1 MNVFVEKYLLISR
14 FCSYPE
20 VKVLTMC
27 LCQCLSVQYRKSV
40 ALITK
45 VHVHVSSRYL
55 HYWSALEVHEYGGH
69 ILDSVNLLC
78 KYFKEYLHRENAAQ
92 RKWCTELKIGELSY
106 HLSLFYNITIK
117 IIFYCMTVQAK
128 ISSSKCYYFLMIPTC
143 TCISDDQDVLKL
155 SWQKLTYKSNNYWL
169 MTRVNQL
176 PTGPLNKN

>member
-27 LCQCLSVQYRKSV
+27 LCQCLSVQCRKSV

-55 HYWSALEVHEYGGH
+55 HYWCALEVHEYGGH

-78 KYFKEYLHRENAAQ
+78 KYFKEYL
-92 RKWCTELKIGELSY
+92 KLGKCTELKLGELSY

-128 ISSSKCYYFLMIPTC
+128 ISSSKCYYFNDSYFRWSR
-143 TCISDDQDVLKL
+143 CIGVILTKINI
-155 SWQKLTYKSNNYWL
+155 QK
-169 MTRVNQL
+169 
-176 PTGPLNKN
+176 